1 MLSISSSAMQ
11 SYTVANEKGWLAMP
25 TVGIY
30 ATKHEMSSVTIGL
43 YSPATIIS
51 CHLWWHALYD
61 ISLHILT
68 TAMVIDQGMIR
79 CGDDFTFLTL

>member
-1 MLSISSSAMQ
+1 
-11 SYTVANEKGWLAMP
+11 MP

-61 ISLHILT
+61 ISRHILT
-68 TAMVIDQGMIR
+68 TAMVIDQGIIR